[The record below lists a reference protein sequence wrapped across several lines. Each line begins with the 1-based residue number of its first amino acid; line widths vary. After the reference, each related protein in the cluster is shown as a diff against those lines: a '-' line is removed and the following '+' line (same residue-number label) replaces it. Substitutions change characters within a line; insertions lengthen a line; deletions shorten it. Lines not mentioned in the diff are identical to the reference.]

1 MVINVLKMA
10 KEAKVKVPDL
20 ITRPV
25 GRIMFNK
32 AMDKLANISE
42 EEILLLDF
50 EGIKVTDSSFID
62 EFIVKLILDSGVRNY
77 YVKLTNISDISEIN
91 IDSVF
96 NSYSNYNEKR
106 IAVCRSELG
115 KNNRYYIGPL
125 NEQESDIIDF
135 FRINRSADPD
145 IIARFTGLGIST
157 VQGIMTELFRLRLV
171 RKTGTGFSSL

>member
-32 AMDKLANISE
+32 AMDKLFNISE

-62 EFIVKLILDSGVRNY
+62 EFIVKLILDSGSRNY

-96 NSYSNYNEKR
+96 NSYSNYNDKR

-135 FRINRSADPD
+135 FRINRSAEPEE
-145 IIARFTGLGIST
+145 ISRFTGLELSS
-157 VQGIMTELFRLRLV
+157 VQGIMSELNRLRLV
-171 RKTGTGFSSL
+171 RKTGTGFTSL

>member
-1 MVINVLKMA
+1 MVINVLKTA
-10 KEAKVKVPDL
+10 KDAKVKVPDL

-25 GRIMFNK
+25 GRIMFRK
-32 AMDKLANISE
+32 ALEKLENISE

-62 EFIVKLILDSGVRNY
+62 EFIVNLILDSAEKNY

-96 NSYSNYNEKR
+96 NSYSNYNEDK

-115 KNNRYYIGPL
+115 RNNKYYIGPL
-125 NEQESDIIDF
+125 NEHESDIIDY
-135 FRINRSADPD
+135 FRINRSADFDD
-145 IIARFTGLGIST
+145 ISRFIGLERGA
-157 VQGIMTELFRLRLV
+157 VEAIMSELFRLRLV
-171 RKTGTGFSSL
+171 RRTASGFTSL

>member
-1 MVINVLKMA
+1 MVINVYKMA
-10 KEAKVKVPDL
+10 KEAKIKVPDL
-20 ITRPV
+20 VTRPV

-32 AMDKLANISE
+32 AMDKLVNISE

-50 EGIKVTDSSFID
+50 DGIKVTDSSFID
-62 EFIVKLILDSGVRNY
+62 EFIVKLIQDSEVRNY

-96 NSYSNYNEKR
+96 NSYSNYNDKR
-106 IAVCRSELG
+106 IAVYRSELG

-135 FRINRSADPD
+135 FRINRSAEPED
-145 IIARFTGLGIST
+145 ISRFTGLELAS
-157 VQGIMTELFRLRLV
+157 VQGIMSELYRLRLV
-171 RKTGTGFSSL
+171 RKTVTGFTSL